1 MARKRLR
8 VCDRIVNPRE
18 NNRYARIRDYALI
31 GDCHGSALV
40 SRDGSV
46 DWCSLKR
53 FDADP
58 IFCRILD
65 VTKGGFFCIQPVVKY
80 GAQREYIGATN
91 ILRTKFA
98 TPDGVV
104 TITDF
109 MPVGRD
115 RRARVHDYV
124 NLRAPFWLVRIVEAI
139 SGRTRM
145 RAQYRPSVDFARRKV
160 RLTTTPSGIAT
171 EEGWPFLKTDTQF
184 SMTGDLAEANFEMNA
199 GELRFFVASASPLGL
214 IEISG
219 LTEKLFAITRA
230 FWEEWSAYCRYRGPY
245 RKIVLR
251 SALTLKLLTY
261 APTGAI
267 VAAPTT
273 SLPEEIGGER
283 NWDYR
288 YCWVR
293 DSSFTLYALAALG
306 YSGEARKFARFLY
319 NSCKATHPRVQIMY
333 GINGETDLTEQT
345 LDHLDGY
352 RASRPVRTGNGA
364 FSQQQID
371 VYGEALDWALLHR
384 TLGGR
389 FDREGAMFLRS
400 MAGYLAEHWHEPGQG
415 IWEMRGPPLYHVYGK
430 IMSWVGIDRVVRMF
444 GQHKELEDAR
454 DTIAR
459 TVIEKGLSADYHNL
473 VQAFGRPGMDSAL
486 LLAPVVGFPADAAIL
501 KATVDSVRR
510 ELQHGDY
517 LLRYR
522 TSDGLEGKEGAF
534 LICSFW
540 LVDALLM
547 TDRVDE
553 ARELYERL
561 LSRAND
567 VGLFAEEI
575 DPETHEFLGN
585 FPQAFTHLA
594 LIANAT
600 NFAIY
605 DEHGADALRGS
616 HADRAR
622 RALEAIAGPRALW
635 VMFKKC
641 GRVGRLF
648 SSRKSRLDP
657 GALGLM
663 QQV

>member
-1 MARKRLR
+1 MNR
-8 VCDRIVNPRE
+8 VG
-18 NNRYARIRDYALI
+18 NNRYAPIRDYALI

-65 VTKGGFFCIQPVVKY
+65 ATKGGFFCIQPVTKY
-80 GAQREYIGATN
+80 EVQRQYLAETN
-91 ILRTKFA
+91 ILQTTFRTPSG
-98 TPDGVV
+98 TVIV
-104 TITDF
+104 TDL
-109 MPVGRD
+109 MPVGRE
-115 RRARVHDYV
+115 RHARVHDYV
-124 NLRAPFWLVRIVEAI
+124 TLRAPFWLVRIVAGI

-145 RAQYRPSVDFARRKV
+145 RAQYRPSVEFARRKV
-160 RLTTTPSGIAT
+160 RLTTTPSSIAT
-171 EEGWPFLKTDTQF
+171 EEGGPFLGADTQF
-184 SMTGDLAEANFEMNA
+184 SVTDDLAEANFEIAA
-199 GELRFFVASASPLGL
+199 GEQRHFVVSLSPLGR
-214 IEISG
+214 IPISDG
-219 LTEKLFAITRA
+219 TEKLLGITRA

-245 RKIVLR
+245 REIVLR

-306 YSGEARKFARFLY
+306 YSGEARKFARFIY

-333 GINGETDLTEQT
+333 GINGETDLVEQT

-352 RASRPVRTGNGA
+352 RASRPVRIGNGA
-364 FSQQQID
+364 YSQRQID

-389 FDREGAMFLRS
+389 FDRQGAMFLRS

-430 IMSWVGIDRVVRMF
+430 IMSWVGIDRVIRMF
-444 GQHKELEDAR
+444 GRHKQLEDAR

-459 TVIEKGLSADYHNL
+459 TVIAKGLSADYDHL
-473 VQAFGRPGMDSAL
+473 VQAFGQPGMDAAL

-501 KATVDSVRR
+501 KATVDAIQR

-522 TSDGLEGKEGAF
+522 TEDGLQGGEGAF

-547 TDRVDE
+547 TGRVDKS
-553 ARELYERL
+553 RELYERL
-561 LSRAND
+561 LARAND

-575 DPETHEFLGN
+575 DPQTHEFLGN

-605 DEHGADALRGS
+605 DERGADALRGS

-622 RALEAIAGPRALW
+622 RALEAITGPRALW

-648 SSRKSRLDP
+648 SSHNSRLDP
-657 GALGLM
+657 SSLGLT